1 MLKGIYFLETNSSVL
16 SDMEGCFTI
25 NDAFVYKGGCGVIR
39 EAVKQLEKMQDISF
53 IVISDRLIDGTC
65 EEALEQLSTISAQM
79 IVATSTKDELMRT
92 RLAKRAKLLP
102 YPYSYEELDALLK
115 KICGS
120 SSYEDGEIEDI
131 ANSDISRDVDNP
143 FSAGKNAE
151 DTSEPESVIRKSSF
165 QDRLKDVQLSKTSER
180 AGRMM
185 PQHTVVIYNQK
196 GGVGKSTIAKE
207 LSIAMTCLSIQ
218 KGKELYRPKVCLCDL
233 DLDSSDISSLL
244 GLPLEPNIKQ
254 WSDDISK
261 QYEKA
266 KKRINLLGYK
276 FVLSL
281 PTNNYFDGYE
291 YPLDKLVSNE
301 KEAIHFSLS
310 GHILDGYRNL
320 YQEKTAIADIK
331 IDQSYYDSYV
341 SVLGIIK
348 NIKQRTTKKG
358 SQMAFLSLEDE
369 TGELEGVI
377 FPKDFEKI
385 KNNYLKFVNLP
396 VIFDGKLQHEN
407 KDGEDKFSLIISSIK
422 IIDSPTKVYIHNN
435 SNINKE
441 FVEKLSS
448 NNGISEVIVVDTQRT
463 KIRILPFKINLEK
476 SKVILKE
483 YNIDYIIV

>member
-39 EAVKQLEKMQDISF
+39 EAVKQLEKMQDVSF

-79 IVATSTKDELMRT
+79 IVATSTRDELMRT

-143 FSAGKNAE
+143 FSAGKKAE
-151 DTSEPESVIRKSSF
+151 DTPEPGPVLRKSSF

-180 AGRMM
+180 AGRMT

-207 LSIAMTCLSIQ
+207 LAIAMTCLSIQ

-266 KKRINLLGYK
+266 KKMDTVFFSEWDIKQNYLQQHESGLYVLTAPEIKTEGITINYRTVSTIIENLKLCEFDVIIVATGANILDYTISAILAATDILALSTCDVVSAKRIDGVLEDILSNVDGFDRNKMKLLINRYD
-276 FVLSL
+276 
-281 PTNNYFDGYE
+281 PTFNITPE
-291 YPLDKLVSNE
+291 E
-301 KEAIHFSLS
+301 LS
-310 GHILDGYRNL
+310 G
-320 YQEKTAIADIK
+320 
-331 IDQSYYDSYV
+331 
-341 SVLGIIK
+341 VL
-348 NIKQRTTKKG
+348 
-358 SQMAFLSLEDE
+358 QMPLI
-369 TGELEGVI
+369 GVI
-377 FPKDFEKI
+377 PDCREI
-385 KNNYLKFVNLP
+385 TNV
-396 VIFDGKLQHEN
+396 
-407 KDGEDKFSLIISSIK
+407 
-422 IIDSPTKVYIHNN
+422 
-435 SNINKE
+435 
-441 FVEKLSS
+441 
-448 NNGISEVIVVDTQRT
+448 NNGGNSVFYGNTRSGDKQKAFANAVRT
-463 KIRILPFKINLEK
+463 VAKRLLELDIGEHTAVTSFEENREPRLFDFLFKRK
-476 SKVILKE
+476 
-483 YNIDYIIV
+483 

>member
-39 EAVKQLEKMQDISF
+39 EAVKQLEKMQDVSF

-143 FSAGKNAE
+143 FSAGKKAE
-151 DTSEPESVIRKSSF
+151 DTSEPEPESVIRKSSF

-266 KKRINLLGYK
+266 KKMDTVFFSEWDIKQNYLQQHESGLYVLTAPEIKTEGITINYRTVSTIIENLKLCEFDVIIVDTGANILDYTISAILAATDILALSTCDVVSAKRIDGVLEDILSNVDGFDRNKMKLLINRYDPA
-276 FVLSL
+276 FNIT
-281 PTNNYFDGYE
+281 PE
-291 YPLDKLVSNE
+291 E
-301 KEAIHFSLS
+301 LS
-310 GHILDGYRNL
+310 G
-320 YQEKTAIADIK
+320 
-331 IDQSYYDSYV
+331 
-341 SVLGIIK
+341 VL
-348 NIKQRTTKKG
+348 
-358 SQMAFLSLEDE
+358 QMPLI
-369 TGELEGVI
+369 GVI
-377 FPKDFEKI
+377 PDCREI
-385 KNNYLKFVNLP
+385 TNV
-396 VIFDGKLQHEN
+396 
-407 KDGEDKFSLIISSIK
+407 
-422 IIDSPTKVYIHNN
+422 
-435 SNINKE
+435 
-441 FVEKLSS
+441 
-448 NNGISEVIVVDTQRT
+448 NNGGNSVFYGNTRSGDKQKAFANAVRAVAKRLLELDIGEHTAVTSFEENREPRLFDF
-463 KIRILPFKINLEK
+463 LFKRK
-476 SKVILKE
+476 
-483 YNIDYIIV
+483 

>member
-39 EAVKQLEKMQDISF
+39 EAVKQLEKMQDVSF

-65 EEALEQLSTISAQM
+65 EEALEQFSTISAQM
-79 IVATSTKDELMRT
+79 IVATSTRDELMRT

-143 FSAGKNAE
+143 FSAGKKAE
-151 DTSEPESVIRKSSF
+151 DTPELEPVIRKSSF

-180 AGRMM
+180 AGRMT

-207 LSIAMTCLSIQ
+207 LAIAMTCLSIQ

-266 KKRINLLGYK
+266 KKMDTVFFSEWDIKQNYLQQHESGLYVLTAPEIKTEGITINYRTVSTIIENLKLCEFDVIIVDTGANILDYTISAILAATDILALSTCDVVSAKRIDGVLEDILSNVDAFDRNKMKLLINRYDPA
-276 FVLSL
+276 FNIT
-281 PTNNYFDGYE
+281 PE
-291 YPLDKLVSNE
+291 E
-301 KEAIHFSLS
+301 LS
-310 GHILDGYRNL
+310 G
-320 YQEKTAIADIK
+320 
-331 IDQSYYDSYV
+331 
-341 SVLGIIK
+341 VL
-348 NIKQRTTKKG
+348 
-358 SQMAFLSLEDE
+358 QMPLI
-369 TGELEGVI
+369 GVI
-377 FPKDFEKI
+377 PDCREI
-385 KNNYLKFVNLP
+385 TNV
-396 VIFDGKLQHEN
+396 
-407 KDGEDKFSLIISSIK
+407 
-422 IIDSPTKVYIHNN
+422 
-435 SNINKE
+435 
-441 FVEKLSS
+441 
-448 NNGISEVIVVDTQRT
+448 NNGGNSVFYGNTRSGDKQKAFANAVRAVAKRLLELDIGEHTAVTSFEENREPRLFDF
-463 KIRILPFKINLEK
+463 LFKRK
-476 SKVILKE
+476 
-483 YNIDYIIV
+483 

>member
-39 EAVKQLEKMQDISF
+39 EAVKQLEKMQDVSF

-143 FSAGKNAE
+143 FSAGKKAE
-151 DTSEPESVIRKSSF
+151 KTPEPEPVIRKSSF

-180 AGRMM
+180 AGRMT

-207 LSIAMTCLSIQ
+207 LAIAMTCLSIQ

-266 KKRINLLGYK
+266 KKMDTVFFSEWDIKQNYLQQHESGLYVLTAPEIKTEGITINYRTVSTIIENLKLCEFDVIIVDTGANILDYTISAILAATDILALSTCDVVSAKRIDGVLEDILSNVDGFDRNKMKLLINRYD
-276 FVLSL
+276 
-281 PTNNYFDGYE
+281 PTFNITPE
-291 YPLDKLVSNE
+291 E
-301 KEAIHFSLS
+301 LS
-310 GHILDGYRNL
+310 G
-320 YQEKTAIADIK
+320 
-331 IDQSYYDSYV
+331 
-341 SVLGIIK
+341 VL
-348 NIKQRTTKKG
+348 
-358 SQMAFLSLEDE
+358 QMPLI
-369 TGELEGVI
+369 GVI
-377 FPKDFEKI
+377 PDCREI
-385 KNNYLKFVNLP
+385 TNV
-396 VIFDGKLQHEN
+396 
-407 KDGEDKFSLIISSIK
+407 
-422 IIDSPTKVYIHNN
+422 
-435 SNINKE
+435 
-441 FVEKLSS
+441 
-448 NNGISEVIVVDTQRT
+448 NNGGNSVFYGNTRSGDKQKAFANAVRT
-463 KIRILPFKINLEK
+463 VAKRLLELDIGEHTAVTSFEENREPRLFDFLFKRK
-476 SKVILKE
+476 
-483 YNIDYIIV
+483 

>member
-39 EAVKQLEKMQDISF
+39 EAVKQLEKMQDVSF

-79 IVATSTKDELMRT
+79 IVATSTEDELMRT

-143 FSAGKNAE
+143 FSAGKKAE
-151 DTSEPESVIRKSSF
+151 KTPEPEPVIRKSSF

-180 AGRMM
+180 AGRMT

-207 LSIAMTCLSIQ
+207 LAIAMTCLSIQ

-266 KKRINLLGYK
+266 KKMDTVFFSEWDIKQNYLQQHESGLYVLTAPEIKTEGITINYRTVSTIIENLKLCEFDVIIVDTGANILDYTISAILAATDILALSTCDVVSAKRIDGVLEDILSNVDAFDRNKMKLLINRYDPA
-276 FVLSL
+276 FNIT
-281 PTNNYFDGYE
+281 PE
-291 YPLDKLVSNE
+291 E
-301 KEAIHFSLS
+301 LS
-310 GHILDGYRNL
+310 G
-320 YQEKTAIADIK
+320 
-331 IDQSYYDSYV
+331 
-341 SVLGIIK
+341 VL
-348 NIKQRTTKKG
+348 
-358 SQMAFLSLEDE
+358 QMPLI
-369 TGELEGVI
+369 GVI
-377 FPKDFEKI
+377 PDCREI
-385 KNNYLKFVNLP
+385 TNV
-396 VIFDGKLQHEN
+396 
-407 KDGEDKFSLIISSIK
+407 
-422 IIDSPTKVYIHNN
+422 
-435 SNINKE
+435 
-441 FVEKLSS
+441 
-448 NNGISEVIVVDTQRT
+448 NNGGNSVFYGNTRSGDKQKAFANAVRAVAKRLLELDIGEHTAVTSFDENREPRLFDF
-463 KIRILPFKINLEK
+463 LFKRK
-476 SKVILKE
+476 
-483 YNIDYIIV
+483 

>member
-39 EAVKQLEKMQDISF
+39 EAVKQLEKMQDVSF

-79 IVATSTKDELMRT
+79 IVATSTRDELMRT

-143 FSAGKNAE
+143 FSAGKKAE
-151 DTSEPESVIRKSSF
+151 DTSEPEPESVIRKSSF

-180 AGRMM
+180 AGRLM

-266 KKRINLLGYK
+266 KKMDTVFFSEWDIKQNYLQQHESGLYVLTAPEIKTEGITINYRTVSTIIENLKLCEFDVIIVDTGANILDYTISAILAATDILALSTCDVVSAKRIDGVLEDILSNVDGFDRNKMKLLINRYDPA
-276 FVLSL
+276 FNIT
-281 PTNNYFDGYE
+281 PE
-291 YPLDKLVSNE
+291 E
-301 KEAIHFSLS
+301 LS
-310 GHILDGYRNL
+310 G
-320 YQEKTAIADIK
+320 
-331 IDQSYYDSYV
+331 
-341 SVLGIIK
+341 VL
-348 NIKQRTTKKG
+348 
-358 SQMAFLSLEDE
+358 QMPLI
-369 TGELEGVI
+369 GVI
-377 FPKDFEKI
+377 PDCREI
-385 KNNYLKFVNLP
+385 TNV
-396 VIFDGKLQHEN
+396 
-407 KDGEDKFSLIISSIK
+407 
-422 IIDSPTKVYIHNN
+422 
-435 SNINKE
+435 
-441 FVEKLSS
+441 
-448 NNGISEVIVVDTQRT
+448 NNGGNSVFYGNTRSGDKQKAFANAVRT
-463 KIRILPFKINLEK
+463 VAKRLLELDIGEHTAVTSFEENREPRLFDFLFKRK
-476 SKVILKE
+476 
-483 YNIDYIIV
+483 

>member
-39 EAVKQLEKMQDISF
+39 EAVKQLEKMQDVSF

-65 EEALEQLSTISAQM
+65 EEALEQFSTISAQM
-79 IVATSTKDELMRT
+79 IVATSTRDELMRT

-143 FSAGKNAE
+143 FSAGKKTE
-151 DTSEPESVIRKSSF
+151 ETPESEPVIRKSSF

-180 AGRMM
+180 AGRMT

-207 LSIAMTCLSIQ
+207 LAIAMTCLSIQ

-266 KKRINLLGYK
+266 KKMDTVFFSEWDIKQNYLQQHESGLYVLTAPEIKTEGITINYRTVSTIIENLKLCEFDVIIVDTGANILDYTISAILAATDILALSTCDVVSAKRIDGVLEDILSNVDAFDRNKMKLLINRYDPA
-276 FVLSL
+276 FNIT
-281 PTNNYFDGYE
+281 PE
-291 YPLDKLVSNE
+291 E
-301 KEAIHFSLS
+301 LS
-310 GHILDGYRNL
+310 G
-320 YQEKTAIADIK
+320 
-331 IDQSYYDSYV
+331 
-341 SVLGIIK
+341 VL
-348 NIKQRTTKKG
+348 
-358 SQMAFLSLEDE
+358 QMPLI
-369 TGELEGVI
+369 GVI
-377 FPKDFEKI
+377 PDCREI
-385 KNNYLKFVNLP
+385 TNV
-396 VIFDGKLQHEN
+396 
-407 KDGEDKFSLIISSIK
+407 
-422 IIDSPTKVYIHNN
+422 
-435 SNINKE
+435 
-441 FVEKLSS
+441 
-448 NNGISEVIVVDTQRT
+448 NNGGNSVFYGNTRSGDKQKAFANAVRAVAKRLLELDIGEHTAVTSFDENREPRLFDF
-463 KIRILPFKINLEK
+463 LFKRK
-476 SKVILKE
+476 
-483 YNIDYIIV
+483 

>member
-39 EAVKQLEKMQDISF
+39 EAVKQLEKMQDVSF

-79 IVATSTKDELMRT
+79 IVATSTRDELMRT

-143 FSAGKNAE
+143 FSAGKKAE
-151 DTSEPESVIRKSSF
+151 DTSEPEPESVIRKSSF

-266 KKRINLLGYK
+266 KKMDTVFFSEWDIKQNYLQQHESGLYVLTAPEIKTEGITINYRTVSTIIENLKLCEFDVIIVDTGANILDYTISAILAATDILALSTCDVVSAKRIDGVLEDILSNVDGFDRNKMKLLINRYDPA
-276 FVLSL
+276 FNIT
-281 PTNNYFDGYE
+281 PE
-291 YPLDKLVSNE
+291 E
-301 KEAIHFSLS
+301 LS
-310 GHILDGYRNL
+310 G
-320 YQEKTAIADIK
+320 
-331 IDQSYYDSYV
+331 
-341 SVLGIIK
+341 VL
-348 NIKQRTTKKG
+348 
-358 SQMAFLSLEDE
+358 QMPLI
-369 TGELEGVI
+369 GVI
-377 FPKDFEKI
+377 PDCREI
-385 KNNYLKFVNLP
+385 TNV
-396 VIFDGKLQHEN
+396 
-407 KDGEDKFSLIISSIK
+407 
-422 IIDSPTKVYIHNN
+422 
-435 SNINKE
+435 
-441 FVEKLSS
+441 
-448 NNGISEVIVVDTQRT
+448 NNGGNSVFYGNTRSGDKQKAFANAVRAVAKRLLELDISEHTAVTSFEENREPRLFDF
-463 KIRILPFKINLEK
+463 LFKRK
-476 SKVILKE
+476 
-483 YNIDYIIV
+483 

>member
-39 EAVKQLEKMQDISF
+39 EAVKQLEKMQDVSF

-92 RLAKRAKLLP
+92 RLVKRAKLLP

-143 FSAGKNAE
+143 FSAGKKTE
-151 DTSEPESVIRKSSF
+151 ETPESEPVIRKSSF

-180 AGRMM
+180 AGRMT

-207 LSIAMTCLSIQ
+207 LAIAMTCLSIQ

-266 KKRINLLGYK
+266 KKMDTVFFSEWDIKQNYLQQHESGLYVLTAPEIKTEGITINYRTVSTIIENLKLCEFDVIIVDTGANILDYTISAILAATDILALSTCDVVSAKRIDGVLEDILSNVDGFDRNKMKLLINRYDPA
-276 FVLSL
+276 FNIT
-281 PTNNYFDGYE
+281 PE
-291 YPLDKLVSNE
+291 E
-301 KEAIHFSLS
+301 LS
-310 GHILDGYRNL
+310 G
-320 YQEKTAIADIK
+320 
-331 IDQSYYDSYV
+331 
-341 SVLGIIK
+341 VL
-348 NIKQRTTKKG
+348 
-358 SQMAFLSLEDE
+358 QMPLI
-369 TGELEGVI
+369 GVI
-377 FPKDFEKI
+377 PDCREI
-385 KNNYLKFVNLP
+385 TNV
-396 VIFDGKLQHEN
+396 
-407 KDGEDKFSLIISSIK
+407 
-422 IIDSPTKVYIHNN
+422 
-435 SNINKE
+435 
-441 FVEKLSS
+441 
-448 NNGISEVIVVDTQRT
+448 NNGGNSVFYGNTRSGDKQKAFANAVRT
-463 KIRILPFKINLEK
+463 VAKRLLELDIGEHTAVTSFEENREPRLFDFLFKRK
-476 SKVILKE
+476 
-483 YNIDYIIV
+483 

>member
-39 EAVKQLEKMQDISF
+39 EAVKQLEKMQDVSF

-65 EEALEQLSTISAQM
+65 EEALEQFSTISAQM
-79 IVATSTKDELMRT
+79 IVATSTRDELMRT

-143 FSAGKNAE
+143 FSAGKKAV
-151 DTSEPESVIRKSSF
+151 DTPEPEPVIRKSSF

-180 AGRMM
+180 AGRMT
-185 PQHTVVIYNQK
+185 PQHTVVVYNQK

-207 LSIAMTCLSIQ
+207 LAIAMTCLSIQ

-266 KKRINLLGYK
+266 KKMDTVFFSEWDIKQNYLQQHESGLYVLTAPEIKTEGITINYRTVSTIIENLKLCEFDVIIVDTGANILDYTISAILAATDILALSTCDVVSAKRIDGVLEDILSNVDAFDRNKMKLLINRYDPA
-276 FVLSL
+276 FNIT
-281 PTNNYFDGYE
+281 PE
-291 YPLDKLVSNE
+291 E
-301 KEAIHFSLS
+301 LS
-310 GHILDGYRNL
+310 G
-320 YQEKTAIADIK
+320 
-331 IDQSYYDSYV
+331 
-341 SVLGIIK
+341 VL
-348 NIKQRTTKKG
+348 
-358 SQMAFLSLEDE
+358 QMPLI
-369 TGELEGVI
+369 GVI
-377 FPKDFEKI
+377 PDCREI
-385 KNNYLKFVNLP
+385 TNV
-396 VIFDGKLQHEN
+396 
-407 KDGEDKFSLIISSIK
+407 
-422 IIDSPTKVYIHNN
+422 
-435 SNINKE
+435 
-441 FVEKLSS
+441 
-448 NNGISEVIVVDTQRT
+448 NNGGNSVFYGNTRSGDKQKAFANAVRAVAKRLLELDIGEHTAVTSFDENREPRLFDF
-463 KIRILPFKINLEK
+463 LFKRK
-476 SKVILKE
+476 
-483 YNIDYIIV
+483 

>member
-39 EAVKQLEKMQDISF
+39 EAVKQLEKMQDVSF

-143 FSAGKNAE
+143 FSAGKKTE
-151 DTSEPESVIRKSSF
+151 ETPESEPVIRKSSF

-180 AGRMM
+180 AGRMT

-207 LSIAMTCLSIQ
+207 LAIAMTCLSIQ

-266 KKRINLLGYK
+266 KKMDTVFFSEWDIKQNYLQQHESGLYVLTAPEIKTEGITINYRTVSTIIENLKLCEFDVIIVDTGANILDYTISAILAATDILALSTCDVVSAKRIDGVLEDILSNVDAFDRNKMKLLINRYDPA
-276 FVLSL
+276 FNIT
-281 PTNNYFDGYE
+281 PE
-291 YPLDKLVSNE
+291 E
-301 KEAIHFSLS
+301 LS
-310 GHILDGYRNL
+310 G
-320 YQEKTAIADIK
+320 
-331 IDQSYYDSYV
+331 
-341 SVLGIIK
+341 VL
-348 NIKQRTTKKG
+348 
-358 SQMAFLSLEDE
+358 QMPLI
-369 TGELEGVI
+369 GVI
-377 FPKDFEKI
+377 PDCREI
-385 KNNYLKFVNLP
+385 TNV
-396 VIFDGKLQHEN
+396 
-407 KDGEDKFSLIISSIK
+407 
-422 IIDSPTKVYIHNN
+422 
-435 SNINKE
+435 
-441 FVEKLSS
+441 
-448 NNGISEVIVVDTQRT
+448 NNGGNSVFYGNTRSGDKQKAFANAVRAVAKRLLELDIGEHTAVTSFEENREPRLFDF
-463 KIRILPFKINLEK
+463 LFKRK
-476 SKVILKE
+476 
-483 YNIDYIIV
+483 